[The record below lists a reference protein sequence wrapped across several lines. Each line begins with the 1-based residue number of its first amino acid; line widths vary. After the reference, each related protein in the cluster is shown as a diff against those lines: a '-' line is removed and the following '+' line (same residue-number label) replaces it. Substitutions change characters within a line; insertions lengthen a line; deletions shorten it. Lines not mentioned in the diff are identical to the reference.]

1 MDQGIFFNDGDAMIE
16 VERKFQITEEGKR
29 ALTDGAEFVSE
40 KIMTDT
46 YYDTADLQLTTK
58 DRWLRLRDG
67 KWELK
72 EPLHALG
79 FSKRAAD
86 QYRELTTEG
95 EIRAALRLPAGN
107 DLGADLAKTGYEP
120 FATIKT
126 IRRKYKKEGFVIDLD
141 VMDFGYEI
149 GEIELMVQSE
159 SDMLGAVDRIRGFA
173 QKHGLELLPVRG
185 KVLEFILRFRLNHY
199 QSLEKAGIL

>member
-1 MDQGIFFNDGDAMIE
+1 MIE
-16 VERKFQITEEGKR
+16 IERKFAVTEEGKR
-29 ALTDGAEFVSE
+29 RLTEGAEFVSE
-40 KIMTDT
+40 KTMTDT
-46 YYDTADLQLTTK
+46 YYDTVDFQLTTK

-86 QYRELTTEG
+86 QYRELITEG
-95 EIRAALRLPAGN
+95 EIRTALRLPAGQ
-107 DLGADLAKTGYEP
+107 DIEADLAKTGYEP

-126 IRRKYKKEGFVIDLD
+126 VRRKYKKEGFVIDLD

-149 GEIELMVQSE
+149 GEIELMVASE
-159 SDMLGAVDRIRGFA
+159 QEMDAAVARI
-173 QKHGLELLPVRG
+173 
-185 KVLEFILRFRLNHY
+185 LEFGKENGL
-199 QSLEKAGIL
+199 